1 MRTIEHYNTKKLIQ
15 FPLAKIGFIVYN
27 SPNKPKGNG
36 LMNYLASAIIIIS
49 IIINAIIIIDRV
61 FCRSALPTLVN
72 N

>member
-1 MRTIEHYNTKKLIQ
+1 M
-15 FPLAKIGFIVYN
+15 IGFIVYN

-36 LMNYLASAIIIIS
+36 LMNYLASAIIIS
-49 IIINAIIIIDRV
+49 IIIDRV

>member
-1 MRTIEHYNTKKLIQ
+1 M
-15 FPLAKIGFIVYN
+15 IGFIVYN

-36 LMNYLASAIIIIS
+36 LMNYLASAIIIS

-61 FCRSALPTLVN
+61 FCRSALPALVN